1 MAVCPV
7 SENGNRKLPLISHEL
22 ANGAE
27 NDRMQPV
34 ACSRSS
40 LFYALSSV
48 WYIPRFRFEDSGS
61 PRVTISISPHAHIC
75 FISNVD
81 TIDELTDIHSSRFY
95 QGDSTVFRY
104 FEDIVSEDGR
114 RKLGCHVTGSAE
126 TVAYATQPATSRIS
140 PSVLSLSVT
149 IDHRERAPMT
159 SHPFISHRELSRP
172 STNDDPCSV
181 SRSVPSI
188 SIMFIRV
195 Q

>member
-7 SENGNRKLPLISHEL
+7 FKNGKRKLPLISHKL

-40 LFYALSSV
+40 LFYALCSV
-48 WYIPRFRFEDSGS
+48 WYISRFRLEDSGS
-61 PRVTISISPHAHIC
+61 PRVTISISSHTHIC
-75 FISNVD
+75 FVSNVD
-81 TIDELTDIHSSRFY
+81 TVDELTDIHSSRFY
-95 QGDSTVFRY
+95 QGIPQY
-104 FEDIVSEDGR
+104 FADIVSEDAR
-114 RKLGCHVTGSAE
+114 RKLGSHVTGSAE

-172 STNDDPCSV
+172 SPNDDPCSV
-181 SRSVPSI
+181 SRSVH
-188 SIMFIRV
+188 RYR
-195 Q
+195 